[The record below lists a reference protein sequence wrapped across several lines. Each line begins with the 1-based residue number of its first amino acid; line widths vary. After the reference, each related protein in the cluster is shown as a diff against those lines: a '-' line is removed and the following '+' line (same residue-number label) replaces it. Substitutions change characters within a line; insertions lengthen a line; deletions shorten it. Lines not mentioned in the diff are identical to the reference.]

1 MTIKITDNNKIN
13 LTVGSNKAGAQ
24 GATGPAGATGP
35 QGSTGPQGPTGLTG
49 PTGNTGS
56 QGSTGAQGLTG
67 AQGVQGP
74 VGTKGGKGDAGDAG
88 VAGSI
93 GLTGPQGTA
102 GTAGSQGPTGSTG
115 ATGPQGPTGLTGS
128 AGADFDIDSYDVVTA
143 IDNNDLLFFS
153 RNSSGDEKKIT
164 LSNLNTKIESLISPA
179 LQSYTDTQISNLING
194 APGTLDTLEELATA
208 LNDNANF
215 ATNLTT
221 IVNTKLNTSDFNTLW
236 DTRFSTKTTNN
247 VPEGSTNL
255 YYTSS
260 RANADID
267 AKITQPY
274 INALNI
280 NADKLDGYHATS
292 FIQTGTLAAVASSGA
307 YGDLNG
313 LPVYH
318 TVAQTGDYN
327 DLINVPLGITYYRN
341 LDVDDHL
348 NLSTAATNQVLSW
361 NGTDYAW
368 VTNTGSGG
376 GGTSNFSGLYS
387 DLTGL
392 PTLFDGNY
400 NSLTN
405 LPTIPNALTAGTN
418 VTITNDVI
426 NVSTV
431 ALTSINV
438 VGSESAQLALTLQE
452 GDVVVR
458 SDLNESYMNNG
469 GSAGTMAD
477 FTLLQTP
484 TDSVLSVAGQVGS
497 VSAAQIKTAYEA
509 LADTNAFNDSSVT
522 KLSGIETGAD
532 VTDTANVVAALTAG
546 NNITIAANGEIAS
559 TFDVVGSLSAGNNI
573 TISSGGEIASTVDVV
588 GSLSAGS
595 NITISASGE
604 IASTASGSSLTIQDE
619 GTNLTTDAT
628 ILNFV
633 GDNITASGTGTTKT
647 ITVSG
652 GTDVSVSSGEV
663 VGTDLVLTNSD
674 ASTVTIDASDM
685 VNASTSSVGT
695 GNNWYYAFGD
705 RKDLSVNN
713 SVSNLAAGIAGRAP
727 FYFGTPLTR
736 GNEMRYAAH
745 PNKSHTMGIWDG
757 AETQAGTYHSWIT
770 NSNWSTGFQY
780 VYNSGYRTATNT
792 PLVNNTNG
800 SDRYLISTGDIIA
813 IRFELDGHLTLLDQ
827 TGANEVIISRTSVP
841 VSSSIT
847 SLNIML
853 GCDAEFTFPGASI
866 LPIND
871 YLTATDAAWH
881 MSYGPNADN
890 QVGVSTMTA
899 AVRDLGPYYWG
910 ESLER
915 GKEYSWNMDTSN
927 QLRLGIWDG
936 GESTITYNGGLLTD
950 TNWSTVFEFVNGGTK
965 FVDSTNTEVTDYN
978 SGSDYV
984 VANNAPLSLKFLSD
998 GHLELID
1005 KTGGAETTIGKTI
1018 NPLSVDSFKL
1028 QFGGFANS
1036 TFPNG
1041 ILSNTNTVW
1050 EVAHD
1055 FDNSEDGALN
1065 GIEDHTVLKTGISIV
1080 PGEQFNI
1087 NLSSVAYGDYFGTNF
1102 TGGAG
1107 SGLSNAEQSLTQR
1120 FQYQTNESIIG
1131 PDWNFNTA
1139 ANNYFLPTGTLHS
1152 WRIGNANTVQ
1162 GMISLRYNTDNS
1174 LELYSETAAGS
1185 YELIATCT
1193 TDATGAP
1200 IHLFYGSQSS
1210 KVFSRIPSI
1219 TKQSIVSSSSSSN
1232 VNGMI
1237 VDLSV
1242 KTANFNIAA
1251 STDFNAY
1258 LVDTASGVITATLP
1272 SSPNNGQRVKIIDV
1286 GNNLSTNNLTINRN
1300 NNTIQ
1305 GDASDLTVAL
1315 NRSAVELLFVTSY
1328 GWVLAER

>member
-35 QGSTGPQGPTGLTG
+35 QGSTGSQGPTGLTG

-56 QGSTGAQGLTG
+56 QGLTGSQGETGAQGIQGIAGAQGVRGEDGVAGSTGSIGTTG
-67 AQGVQGP
+67 AQGNA
-74 VGTKGGKGDAGDAG
+74 GTAGDRG
-88 VAGSI
+88 LTGST
-93 GLTGPQGTA
+93 GSTGPQGL
-102 GTAGSQGPTGSTG
+102 TGSTG
-115 ATGPQGPTGLTGS
+115 A
-128 AGADFDIDSYDVVTA
+128 AGASFDIDSYDVTTS
-143 IDNNDLLFFS
+143 IDTNDLLFLS

-164 LSNLNTKIESLISPA
+164 LANLNTKIESLISPA
-179 LQSYTDTQISNLING
+179 LQSYTDTKIADLING
-194 APGTLDTLEELATA
+194 APGALDTLEELATA

-215 ATNLTT
+215 ATNLTS
-221 IVNTKLNTSDFNTLW
+221 IVNTKLNISDFSSSW
-236 DTRFSTKTTNN
+236 DTRFNTKTTNN
-247 VPEGSTNL
+247 VPEGSSNL

-260 RANADID
+260 RADTDID
-267 AKITQPY
+267 AKVTKSY
-274 INALNI
+274 IDALNI

-341 LDVDDHL
+341 ADVDDHL

-431 ALTSINV
+431 ALTSIRVIN
-438 VGSESAQLALTLQE
+438 SEAAQLALTLQE

-477 FTLLQTP
+477 YTLLQTP

-497 VSAAQIKTAYEA
+497 VSSAQIKTAYEA
-509 LADTNAFNDSSVT
+509 LADTNAFNDAAVT
-522 KLSGIETGAD
+522 KLSGIEALAD
-532 VTDTANVVAALTAG
+532 VTDTTNVVAALSAG

-559 TFDVVGSLSAGNNI
+559 TVN
-573 TISSGGEIASTVDVV
+573 VV

-604 IASTASGSSLTIQDE
+604 IASTASGSSLTIQEE

-647 ITVSG
+647 ITVTG
-652 GTDVSVSSGEV
+652 GADVSVASGAV

-674 ASTVTIDASDM
+674 ASTVTIDASTM
-685 VNASTSSVGT
+685 INSSIGVST

-705 RKDLSVNN
+705 RANLNVNN
-713 SVSNLAAGIAGRAP
+713 ADSDLAAGVAARAP
-727 FYFGTPLTR
+727 FYFGTALTR
-736 GNEMRYAAH
+736 GSEMRYTAQ

-757 AETQAGTYHSWIT
+757 VEEHAGTYHSWT
-770 NSNWSTGFQY
+770 TDNNWHTGFKY
-780 VYNSGYRTATNT
+780 VVNSGYLTATNT
-792 PLVNNTNG
+792 PLINNTNG
-800 SDRYLISTGDIIA
+800 SNRYRIYTNNVIA
-813 IRFELDGHLTLLDQ
+813 IRFEMDGHLTLLDQ
-827 TGANEVIISRTSVP
+827 TGTDEVIISKTSVP
-841 VSSSIT
+841 LGASTTSI
-847 SLNIML
+847 NIQL
-853 GCDAEFTFPGASI
+853 GCDAEFVFPNASI
-866 LPIND
+866 VDDANVWSILHD
-871 YLTATDAAWH
+871 Y
-881 MSYGPNADN
+881 
-890 QVGVSTMTA
+890 
-899 AVRDLGPYYWG
+899 
-910 ESLER
+910 
-915 GKEYSWNMDTSN
+915 
-927 QLRLGIWDG
+927 
-936 GESTITYNGGLLTD
+936 
-950 TNWSTVFEFVNGGTK
+950 
-965 FVDSTNTEVTDYN
+965 
-978 SGSDYV
+978 
-984 VANNAPLSLKFLSD
+984 
-998 GHLELID
+998 
-1005 KTGGAETTIGKTI
+1005 
-1018 NPLSVDSFKL
+1018 
-1028 QFGGFANS
+1028 
-1036 TFPNG
+1036 
-1041 ILSNTNTVW
+1041 
-1050 EVAHD
+1050 
-1055 FDNSEDGALN
+1055 DNSEDGLLN
-1065 GIEDHTVLKTGISIV
+1065 GIEDHTVVKTNDSIS
-1080 PGEQFNI
+1080 PGQQFNI
-1087 NLSSVAYGDYFGTNF
+1087 NFNLVAQGDFFGTSY
-1102 TGGAG
+1102 TGGAT
-1107 SGLSNAEQSLTQR
+1107 SGLTNAEELLTRR
-1120 FQYQTNESIIG
+1120 FQYQTNESFLG

-1139 ANNYFLPTGTLHS
+1139 AANYFLPTGTFHS
-1152 WRIGNANTVQ
+1152 WRRLGVNNAQ
-1162 GMISLRYNTDNS
+1162 GMVSLRYLSDNTI
-1174 LELYSETAAGS
+1174 ELWSEVVGERIATAAANGDGN
-1185 YELIATCT
+1185 A
-1193 TDATGAP
+1193 
-1200 IHLFYGSQSS
+1200 IHLHYGVKGNRTYAQ
-1210 KVFSRIPSI
+1210 IPGI
-1219 TKQSIVSSSSSSN
+1219 TKSNIVSTGGSSTA
-1232 VNGMI
+1232 NGML

-1242 KTANFNIAA
+1242 KTASFNVAV

-1258 LVDTASGVITATLP
+1258 LVDTASNVITATLP
-1272 SSPNNGQRVKIIDV
+1272 SSPNNGQRIKIIDV

-1305 GDASDLTVAL
+1305 GASSDLIVAL
-1315 NRSAVELLFVTSY
+1315 DRSAVELLFVTSY